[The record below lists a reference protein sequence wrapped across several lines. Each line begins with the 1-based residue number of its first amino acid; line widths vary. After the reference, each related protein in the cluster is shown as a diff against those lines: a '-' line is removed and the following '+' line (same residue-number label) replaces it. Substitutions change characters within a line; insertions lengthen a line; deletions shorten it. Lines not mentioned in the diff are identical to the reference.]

1 MGEKNAEDP
10 PQPPSFTMARTAFLC
25 LVVALLALFSSTTAG
40 WNTKK
45 CAKKLSKADK
55 KWDNQITKMVDK
67 GCDPVPS
74 VPGYPIPGDELLGS
88 ISDGNVPLHNYA
100 KVVMQNVAND
110 AATLTA
116 MATGCDN
123 ANTDADAAIVDLG
136 TVGTESDGAITDLGT
151 VDSEIVLAVADGVT
165 AADTDFAA
173 AAAGDQTA
181 CRAKCAEAKVHV
193 DAAFVHIAAAK
204 AAGLLADTHV
214 DNAKAAGILADA
226 HVDDAK
232 TDITAVKANVVI
244 VQKTDNYPARSGTV
258 PSGGEFHYELGC
270 VCTGAKIG
278 TLGRISTKV
287 QNVNVMDAGAAQT
300 DFVFNT
306 QSKCATTLTDEKG
319 ICSSKALEACTKA
332 ATDNFNVAGGQT
344 VKVEILGC

>member
-88 ISDGNVPLHNYA
+88 ISDGTVPLHNYA

-123 ANTDADAAIVDLG
+123 ANTDADAAIADLG

-173 AAAGDQTA
+173 AAAGDQTV

-214 DNAKAAGILADA
+214 D
-226 HVDDAK
+226 DAK

-244 VQKTDNYPARSGTV
+244 VQKTDNYPARS
-258 PSGGEFHYELGC
+258 
-270 VCTGAKIG
+270 
-278 TLGRISTKV
+278 
-287 QNVNVMDAGAAQT
+287 
-300 DFVFNT
+300 
-306 QSKCATTLTDEKG
+306 
-319 ICSSKALEACTKA
+319 
-332 ATDNFNVAGGQT
+332 
-344 VKVEILGC
+344 

>member
-1 MGEKNAEDP
+1 MGAEKNAEAP
-10 PQPPSFTMARTAFLC
+10 PQLPSFTMARTAFLC
-25 LVVALLALFSSTTAG
+25 LVVALLALFSSTTAD
-40 WNTKK
+40 WSKKKCTKK
-45 CAKKLSKADK
+45 LNKADK
-55 KWDNQITKMVDK
+55 KWDNQIAKMVDK

-88 ISDGNVPLHNYA
+88 ISDGTVPLHNYA

-136 TVGTESDGAITDLGT
+136 TVGTQSDGAITDLGTVGTESDGAITDLGT

-173 AAAGDQTA
+173 AAAGDQTV

-204 AAGLLADTHV
+204 AAGLLADAHV

-244 VQKTDNYPARSGTV
+244 VQKTDNFQR
-258 PSGGEFHYELGC
+258 
-270 VCTGAKIG
+270 
-278 TLGRISTKV
+278 
-287 QNVNVMDAGAAQT
+287 GAAP
-300 DFVFNT
+300 F
-306 QSKCATTLTDEKG
+306 L
-319 ICSSKALEACTKA
+319 
-332 ATDNFNVAGGQT
+332 AGENSIMNSGASAP
-344 VKVEILGC
+344 